1 MPFLGRMIGKNK
13 PCFAALFAVLALMA
27 GAVSTEKALLRAG
40 EAALLTPEEVA
51 GVSMGEIDAISET
64 SPGYALS
71 PDGKDLPIDTSDDW
85 VPDLSLNSATA
96 AESAHSEILAKT
108 ASAAD
113 LPHPPAGEDAGFLSD
128 PPNTLP
134 EEYPDAPPA
143 AEEPADDNPE
153 NRIISDIRC
162 SEGMEMPISRF
173 NGLIKTKIGN
183 PFNQQVLEE
192 DKRRLLQ
199 TKQYVDVVVSTTLVP
214 DDPDKVIV
222 NFDFTPLRKIKYIK
236 VIGNRKMSKSDILE
250 ELNMKRG
257 ETRMDPYDVENGRI
271 RIAELYKSKNLNE
284 PYVEVL
290 VGDRPTDVGVVYLIN
305 EGVKQRV
312 KETTFVGNSLV
323 SSARLKSL
331 VSEKPGFLYLIGGE
345 FSRERLDEDVTKLLE
360 YYRNLGCFD
369 AKVDREFEVGDQFR
383 FFNQINEWITVK
395 YIIDEGPRYKVRNF
409 LFEGNRVISTDEL
422 RGKLKVKPGSEYNYN
437 DLEADRIALKYA
449 YGERGYVLADI
460 QRTQIFTE
468 DEGMIDLRYDIKED
482 YRYRV
487 KDIQIKYEG
496 EEARTKAS
504 VVMNMLEFSPGQVLD
519 DKKIKSS
526 ENNLKRSGYFND
538 KIAEGP
544 LPTVSIIPET
554 ENLYFTETGADGPKT
569 FRRVERSAQR
579 LEKTPDS
586 PDESSEPDS
595 RTESPKE
602 DGGKILGQMPET
614 KPVFGF
620 GRKAG
625 SAESRAVSAG
635 YMSGENL
642 SPARFDPGFAVS
654 DAAQEAEN
662 SLVDFSAGSGATVLG
677 QTTQV
682 PTGFSST
689 SSTQARSSAWNGSD
703 YIGYQGAAASGENVY
718 SDASMYNNSYT
729 NGAYNGGAAAQAPP
743 LSTDGVYSSTVAGN
757 SPAPGFA
764 AAGRDSVF
772 PGTVQQ
778 QGLDSRLW
786 GDYAAGEEPI
796 RDATVVA
803 SVMEGR
809 TGMFQASIGVNSNYG
824 LVGNVS
830 FTERNFDIMRWPT
843 ALFRCD
849 GWADAFRGGGQ
860 IFRAE
865 ASPGKYYSRYS
876 VSWDVPYVFDTNYN
890 FGVTGLYADRYYDN
904 WDDSRYGGEL
914 RFGRQW
920 TPRFSTTLN
929 GGAYNIKI
937 HNPRVSFVPDINE
950 VLGHNSQ
957 FLVGLNGTYDTRNH
971 PYLPSE
977 GYVISGGGE
986 YIFGDYKYP
995 RLSIDGRTY
1004 FTVHRRVDGSGRMVL
1019 GLRSAAGWTGNDTPI
1034 YDRYFGG
1041 GFQNLRGFEYREV
1054 TPRYLDT
1061 NVGIGGNFEFYNSA
1075 ELLVPVSGGDEFMLA
1090 FFVDTGIVSES
1101 IKHWDTY
1108 RVAPGI
1114 GMRISIPMLGPAPL
1128 ALDFAFPV
1136 VKNDS
1141 DEKEIFSFSI
1151 QGSR

>member
-1 MPFLGRMIGKNK
+1 MIQDRVTEKRLFK
-13 PCFAALFAVLALMA
+13 VLFPVLTFALWLVSCFAADYGRTALAA
-27 GAVSTEKALLRAG
+27 DNGAILS
-40 EAALLTPEEVA
+40 PEEVS
-51 GVSMGEIDAISET
+51 GVSVREIDGIGET
-64 SPGYALS
+64 SAGYSLS
-71 PDGKDLPIDTSDDW
+71 PSGADLPVDTGDEW
-85 VPDLSLNSATA
+85 LPDLSLNSETA
-96 AESAHSEILAKT
+96 AEMVHSEVLGKT
-108 ASAAD
+108 AASPVPPESENAQFLTGDAD
-113 LPHPPAGEDAGFLSD
+113 IPA
-128 PPNTLP
+128 
-134 EEYPDAPPA
+134 EEYPQDLPLDTPKEQK
-143 AEEPADDNPE
+143 EEDPE
-153 NRIISDIRC
+153 NRIVSDIRC
-162 SEGMEMPISRF
+162 SEGIEMPITRF
-173 NGLIKTKIGN
+173 NNLIKTKIGN
-183 PFNQQVLEE
+183 PFSQQVLEE

-214 DDPDKVIV
+214 DEPDKVIV

-236 VIGNRKMSKSDILE
+236 VIGNRKMSKTEILD

-271 RIAELYKSKNLNE
+271 RITELYKSKSLNE
-284 PYVEVL
+284 PHVEIL
-290 VGDRPTDVGVVYLIN
+290 VGDRPTDVGVVYLID
-305 EGVKQRV
+305 EGIKQRV
-312 KETTFVGNSLV
+312 RETTFVGNSLV

-331 VSEKPGFLYLIGGE
+331 VSEKPGFLYIIGGE

-369 AKVDREFEVGDQFR
+369 AKVDREFEVGGR
-383 FFNQINEWITVK
+383 FKLFNQENEWITVK
-395 YIIDEGPRYKVRNF
+395 YVIDEGPRYKIRNF
-409 LFEGNRVISTDEL
+409 LFEGNRVIPTEEL
-422 RGKLKVKPGSEYNYN
+422 RAKLKVEPGSEYNYN
-437 DLEADRIALKYA
+437 DLEGDRIALKYA

-460 QRTQIFTE
+460 KRTQIFTE

-496 EEARTKAS
+496 EESRTKAS
-504 VVMNMLEFSPGQVLD
+504 VVMNMLDFAPGQVLN

-538 KIAEGP
+538 KASEGP

-554 ENLYFTETGADGPKT
+554 ENLYFAETDSKGPRT
-569 FRRVERSAQR
+569 FRRVERTASR
-579 LEKTPDS
+579 EHSPEKTEEKNEKAEEEKPKQ
-586 PDESSEPDS
+586 SE
-595 RTESPKE
+595 K
-602 DGGKILGQMPET
+602 KILGQMPDSG
-614 KPVFGF
+614 PVSGMGSWSANRAEN
-620 GRKAG
+620 GRQPQNV
-625 SAESRAVSAG
+625 SAENAG
-635 YMSGENL
+635 IPVTPVL
-642 SPARFDPGFAVS
+642 FDPGFSVADTEETS
-654 DAAQEAEN
+654 DEN
-662 SLVDFSAGSGATVLG
+662 LVDFTVQNPATIRG
-677 QTTQV
+677 QTMEV
-682 PTGFSST
+682 PTGFGGTT
-689 SSTQARSSAWNGSD
+689 SYQPERSAWNGSD
-703 YIGYQGAAASGENVY
+703 YVGYQGSAAAGENVY
-718 SDASMYNNSYT
+718 GDTSMYNN
-729 NGAYNGGAAAQAPP
+729 GGYGNAAAAAPP
-743 LSTDGVYSSTVAGN
+743 LSTSSGIYSSTTTGEV
-757 SPAPGFA
+757 PGFA
-764 AAGRDSVF
+764 AAGRDAVF
-772 PGTVQQ
+772 PGTQEQQ
-778 QGLDSRLW
+778 ALSDRLW
-786 GDYAAGEEPI
+786 GDNPYSTDEEPI

-803 SVMEGR
+803 SIMEGR

-830 FTERNFDIMRWPT
+830 FTERNFDIMKWPT
-843 ALFRCD
+843 AFWRCD
-849 GWADAFRGGGQ
+849 GWTDAFRGGGQ

-876 VSWDVPYVFDTNYN
+876 VSWDVPYIFDTNYN

-929 GGAYNIKI
+929 SGAYNIKI
-937 HNPRVSFVPDINE
+937 HNPRVSYVPDINE
-950 VLGHNSQ
+950 VLGNNSQ
-957 FLVGLNGTYDTRNH
+957 FLLGLNGCYDTRNH

-977 GYVISGGGE
+977 GYVIDGGAE
-986 YIFGDYKYP
+986 YIFGSYQYP

-1019 GLRSAAGWTGNDTPI
+1019 GLRSAAGWTGDNTPI

-1041 GFQNLRGFEYREV
+1041 GYQNLRGFEYREV
-1054 TPRYLDT
+1054 TPRYMNT

-1075 ELLVPVSGGDEFMLA
+1075 ELLVPVSGGDEFQLA
-1090 FFVDTGIVSES
+1090 FFVDSGIVTKAVNE
-1101 IKHWDTY
+1101 WDTY

-1136 VKNDS
+1136 VQNKA

>member
-1 MPFLGRMIGKNK
+1 MPISDRYIAISRLSGALR
-13 PCFAALFAVLALMA
+13 FAASALLAAVLTACLPTA
-27 GAVSTEKALLRAG
+27 PRA
-40 EAALLTPEEVA
+40 AAENSPILTPEEVA
-51 GVSMGEIDAISET
+51 GVSMNEIDGLSEMSSEYAVSPKGT
-64 SPGYALS
+64 S
-71 PDGKDLPIDTSDDW
+71 LPETEGDDW
-85 VPDLSLNSATA
+85 VPDLSLNSETAT
-96 AESAHSEILAKT
+96 ETIRSEAIAKT
-108 ASAAD
+108 AAQVPS
-113 LPHPPAGEDAGFLSD
+113 PSPSEGAGFLSD

-134 EEYPDAPPA
+134 EEYPDGIAPDSAQPD
-143 AEEPADDNPE
+143 PKDDPE
-153 NRIISDIRC
+153 NRIVSDIRC

-173 NGLIKTKIGN
+173 NNLIKTKIGN

-214 DDPDKVIV
+214 DEPDKVIV

-236 VIGNRKMSKSDILE
+236 VIGNRKMSKTEILE

-290 VGDRPTDVGVVYLIN
+290 VGDRPTDVGVVYLID
-305 EGVKQRV
+305 EGIKQRV
-312 KETTFVGNSLV
+312 RETTFIGNSLV

-360 YYRNLGCFD
+360 YYRSLGCFD
-369 AKVDREFEVGDQFR
+369 AKVDREFEVGDQFQ
-383 FFNQINEWITVK
+383 FFNQTNEWITVK
-395 YIIDEGPRYKVRNF
+395 YIIDEGPRYKIRNF
-409 LFEGNRVISTDEL
+409 LFEGNRVIPTEEL
-422 RGKLKVKPGSEYNYN
+422 RAKLKVKPGSEYNFN

-487 KDIQIKYEG
+487 KDIQIRYEG
-496 EEARTKAS
+496 EESRTKAS
-504 VVMNMLEFSPGQVLD
+504 VVMNMLEFAPGQVLN

-538 KIAEGP
+538 KPTEGP

-554 ENLYFTETGADGPKT
+554 ENLYFGKNGVKEP
-569 FRRVERSAQR
+569 EAQR
-579 LEKTPDS
+579 IDRTARRGGDS
-586 PDESSEPDS
+586 PKPEEEKKSDEAQKPSDE
-595 RTESPKE
+595 K
-602 DGGKILGQMPET
+602 KILGQMPE
-614 KPVFGF
+614 
-620 GRKAG
+620 
-625 SAESRAVSAG
+625 SAPGWSLLKRADGEERVVSAG
-635 YMSGENL
+635 YVSSDAPSKAG
-642 SPARFDPGFAVS
+642 FDPGFRVMSAEE
-654 DAAQEAEN
+654 AAAADV
-662 SLVDFSAGSGATVLG
+662 VDFTASDGATVRG
-677 QTTQV
+677 QSMQV
-682 PTGFSST
+682 PTGFGST
-689 SSTQARSSAWNGSD
+689 TARQPASGAWNGSD
-703 YIGYQGAAASGENVY
+703 YIGYQGSNVNSANSY
-718 SDASMYNNSYT
+718 GDTSMYNNNTYST
-729 NGAYNGGAAAQAPP
+729 ANTAVPMAPP
-743 LSTDGVYSSTVAGN
+743 LSTGVYSSTTAGTD
-757 SPAPGFA
+757 APGFG

-772 PGTVQQ
+772 PGTIEQ
-778 QGLDSRLW
+778 QGLDGRLW
-786 GDYAAGEEPI
+786 GDYATGEEPI

-803 SVMEGR
+803 SIMEGR

-830 FTERNFDIMRWPT
+830 FTERNFDMFKLPT
-843 ALFRCD
+843 ALFRPD
-849 GWADAFRGGGQ
+849 GWTDAFRGGGQ

-865 ASPGKYYSRYS
+865 ASPGRNYSRYS
-876 VSWDVPYVFDTNYN
+876 ISWDIPYIFDTNYN

-920 TPRFSTTLN
+920 TPRFSTTFN
-929 GGAYNIKI
+929 AGAYNIKI

-950 VLGHNSQ
+950 VLGRNSQ
-957 FLVGLNGTYDTRNH
+957 FLLGLNGCYDTRNH

-977 GYVISGGGE
+977 GFVIDGGAEYV
-986 YIFGDYKYP
+986 FGSYRYP
-995 RLSIDGRTY
+995 RVSIDGRTY

-1019 GLRSAAGWTGNDTPI
+1019 GLRSAAGWTGSDTPI

-1054 TPRYLDT
+1054 TPRYLNT

-1090 FFVDTGIVSES
+1090 FFVDTGVVSES

-1108 RVAPGI
+1108 RVAPGL

>member
-1 MPFLGRMIGKNK
+1 MPISDRYIAGRAL
-13 PCFAALFAVLALMA
+13 CCALFFAAAASLAIF
-27 GAVSTEKALLRAG
+27 LLAAPRAS
-40 EAALLTPEEVA
+40 AADGSPLLTPEEVA
-51 GVSMGEIDAISET
+51 GVSMGDIDALSEM
-64 SPGYALS
+64 SSEYAVS
-71 PDGKDLPIDTSDDW
+71 PDGTPLPAAEGDDW
-85 VPDLSLNSATA
+85 VPDLSLNSRTAT
-96 AESAHSEILAKT
+96 ESVRSEVLAKT
-108 ASAAD
+108 AASVPSPPSSAEEA
-113 LPHPPAGEDAGFLSD
+113 FLSA
-128 PPNTLP
+128 PPNLLP
-134 EEYPDAPPA
+134 EEYPDGIAPDSAQPD
-143 AEEPADDNPE
+143 PKDDPE
-153 NRIISDIRC
+153 NRIVSDIRC

-173 NGLIKTKIGN
+173 NNLIKTKIGN

-214 DDPDKVIV
+214 DESDKVVV

-236 VIGNRKMSKSDILE
+236 VIGNRKMSKTEILD

-305 EGVKQRV
+305 EGIKQRV
-312 KETTFVGNSLV
+312 RETTFVGNSLV

-360 YYRNLGCFD
+360 YYRSLGCFD
-369 AKVDREFEVGDQFR
+369 AKVDREFEVGDQFK
-383 FFNQINEWITVK
+383 FFNQTNEWITVK
-395 YIIDEGPRYKVRNF
+395 YIIDEGPRYKIRNF
-409 LFEGNRVISTDEL
+409 LVEGNRVIPTEEL
-422 RGKLKVKPGSEYNYN
+422 RAKLKVKPGSDYNFS
-437 DLEADRIALKYA
+437 DLEADRVALKYA

-487 KDIQIKYEG
+487 KDIQIRYEG
-496 EEARTKAS
+496 EESRTKAS
-504 VVMNMLEFSPGQVLD
+504 VVMNMLEFAPGQVLN

-538 KIAEGP
+538 KPTEGP

-554 ENLYFTETGADGPKT
+554 ENLYFSKVDAKGPETY
-569 FRRVERSAQR
+569 RRAERTARRGEEPQKPAEEKESA
-579 LEKTPDS
+579 
-586 PDESSEPDS
+586 EP
-595 RTESPKE
+595 PKE
-602 DGGKILGQMPET
+602 PEEKKILGQMPDSASARNI
-614 KPVFGF
+614 F
-620 GRKAG
+620 GR
-625 SAESRAVSAG
+625 SEEDRRIVSAG
-635 YMSGENL
+635 YASG
-642 SPARFDPGFAVS
+642 AGFDPGFRVLSAEE
-654 DAAQEAEN
+654 AAAEN
-662 SLVDFSAGSGATVLG
+662 AVDFTAAGNATVRG
-677 QTTQV
+677 QSMQV
-682 PTGFSST
+682 PTGFSGTTTRQSA
-689 SSTQARSSAWNGSD
+689 SNAWNGND
-703 YIGYQGAAASGENVY
+703 YVGYQGSNANSANSYG
-718 SDASMYNNSYT
+718 DTSMYNN
-729 NGAYNGGAAAQAPP
+729 GAYSADDSAVPAAPP
-743 LSTDGVYSSTVAGN
+743 LSTGIYSSTTTGA
-757 SPAPGFA
+757 APGFA
-764 AAGRDSVF
+764 AAGRDAVF
-772 PGTVQQ
+772 PGTTEQ
-778 QGLDSRLW
+778 QGLDNRLW
-786 GDYAAGEEPI
+786 GDYATGEEPI

-803 SVMEGR
+803 SIMEGR

-830 FTERNFDIMRWPT
+830 FTERNFDMFKLPT
-843 ALFRCD
+843 ALFRPD
-849 GWADAFRGGGQ
+849 GWTDAFRGGGQ

-876 VSWDVPYVFDTNYN
+876 VSWDIPYIFDSNYN

-920 TPRFSTTLN
+920 TPRFSTTVN
-929 GGAYNIKI
+929 AGAYNIKI

-950 VLGHNSQ
+950 VLGRNSQ
-957 FLVGLNGTYDTRNH
+957 FLIGLNGCYDTRNH

-977 GYVISGGGE
+977 GFVIDGGAE
-986 YIFGDYKYP
+986 YIFGSYKYP
-995 RLSIDGRTY
+995 RVTIDGRTY

-1034 YDRYFGG
+1034 YDRFFGG
-1041 GFQNLRGFEYREV
+1041 GYQNLRGFEYREV
-1054 TPRYLDT
+1054 TPRYMNT
-1061 NVGIGGNFEFYNSA
+1061 KVGIGGNFEFYNSA

-1090 FFVDTGIVSES
+1090 FFVDTGLATES
-1101 IKHWDTY
+1101 INHWDTY

>member
-1 MPFLGRMIGKNK
+1 MPISDRYIVNRGLSGTLLFGALAFLAAFL
-13 PCFAALFAVLALMA
+13 FAAP
-27 GAVSTEKALLRAG
+27 RA
-40 EAALLTPEEVA
+40 AAEGNGPILTPEEVA
-51 GVSMGEIDAISET
+51 GVPMSEIDGLSEMSSEYAV
-64 SPGYALS
+64 SPSGAS
-71 PDGKDLPIDTSDDW
+71 IPATEGDDW
-85 VPDLSLNSATA
+85 IPDLSLNSETAT
-96 AESAHSEILAKT
+96 ETVRSEVIAKT
-108 ASAAD
+108 ASQVPTPSA
-113 LPHPPAGEDAGFLSD
+113 PEGENFLSD

-134 EEYPDAPPA
+134 EEYPDGIAPDSAQPD
-143 AEEPADDNPE
+143 PKDDPE

-173 NGLIKTKIGN
+173 NNLIKTKIGN

-214 DDPDKVIV
+214 DEPDKVIV

-236 VIGNRKMSKSDILE
+236 VIGNRKMSKTEILD

-290 VGDRPTDVGVVYLIN
+290 VGDRPTDVGVVYLID

-312 KETTFVGNSLV
+312 RETTFIGNSLV

-369 AKVDREFEVGDQFR
+369 AKVDREFEVGDQFQ
-383 FFNQINEWITVK
+383 FFNQTNEWITVK
-395 YIIDEGPRYKVRNF
+395 YIIDEGPRYKIRNF
-409 LFEGNRVISTDEL
+409 LFEGNRVIPTEEL
-422 RGKLKVKPGSEYNYN
+422 RAKLKVKPGSEYNYN

-482 YRYRV
+482 HRYRV
-487 KDIQIKYEG
+487 KDIQIRYEG
-496 EEARTKAS
+496 EESRTKAS
-504 VVMNMLEFSPGQVLD
+504 VVMNMLEFAPGQVLN

-538 KIAEGP
+538 KPTEGP

-554 ENLYFTETGADGPKT
+554 ENLYFSKTGAKGAET
-569 FRRVERSAQR
+569 YRRV
-579 LEKTPDS
+579 D
-586 PDESSEPDS
+586 
-595 RTESPKE
+595 RTARRGDESPKPE
-602 DGGKILGQMPET
+602 GEEESKETQKQPEEKKILGQMPET
-614 KPVFGF
+614 TSTWNPFK
-620 GRKAG
+620 
-625 SAESRAVSAG
+625 RADEDQRVVSAG
-635 YMSGENL
+635 YGSSAAPG
-642 SPARFDPGFAVS
+642 SAGFDPGFRVLSAEE
-654 DAAQEAEN
+654 AAAEN
-662 SLVDFSAGSGATVLG
+662 VVDFTAAGGATIRG
-677 QTTQV
+677 QSMQV
-682 PTGFSST
+682 PTGFNGTTTRQSASN
-689 SSTQARSSAWNGSD
+689 AWNGND
-703 YIGYQGAAASGENVY
+703 YVGYQGSNANSANTYG
-718 SDASMYNNSYT
+718 DTSMYNNGSYST
-729 NGAYNGGAAAQAPP
+729 ADTSVPMAPP
-743 LSTDGVYSSTVAGN
+743 LSTGIYSSTTTGA
-757 SPAPGFA
+757 APGFA

-772 PGTVQQ
+772 PGTTQQ

-786 GDYAAGEEPI
+786 GDYATGEEPI

-803 SVMEGR
+803 SIMEGR

-830 FTERNFDIMRWPT
+830 FTERNFDMFKLPT
-843 ALFRCD
+843 ALFRPD
-849 GWADAFRGGGQ
+849 GWTDAFRGGGQ

-865 ASPGKYYSRYS
+865 ASPGRYYSRYS
-876 VSWDVPYVFDTNYN
+876 ISWDIPYIFDTNYN

-920 TPRFSTTLN
+920 TPRFSTTVN
-929 GGAYNIKI
+929 AGAYNIKI
-937 HNPRVSFVPDINE
+937 HNPRVSYVPDINE
-950 VLGHNSQ
+950 VLGRNSQ
-957 FLVGLNGTYDTRNH
+957 FLIGLNGCYDTRNH

-977 GYVISGGGE
+977 GYVIDGGAE
-986 YIFGDYKYP
+986 YIFGSYRYP
-995 RLSIDGRTY
+995 RVSIDGRAY

-1054 TPRYLDT
+1054 TPRYMNT
-1061 NVGIGGNFEFYNSA
+1061 KVGIGGDFEFYNSA

-1090 FFVDTGIVSES
+1090 FFVDTGVVSES

-1108 RVAPGI
+1108 RVAPGL

>member
-1 MPFLGRMIGKNK
+1 MPLPVRFFDKNM
-13 PCFAALFAVLALMA
+13 PHGALVFAAL
-27 GAVSTEKALLRAG
+27 ALLTALLTAVP
-40 EAALLTPEEVA
+40 AAQTRVDAAEGNQVLTPEEVA
-51 GVSMGEIDAISET
+51 GVSMNEIDGLSEM
-64 SPGYALS
+64 S
-71 PDGKDLPIDTSDDW
+71 PDYAVSPKGTALPASEEDEW
-85 VPDLSLNSATA
+85 MPDLSLNSETE
-96 AESAHSEILAKT
+96 AESVHSEVLAKT
-108 ASAAD
+108 ASSETPA
-113 LPHPPAGEDAGFLSD
+113 PPTSEESGFLSAT
-128 PPNTLP
+128 PALLP
-134 EEYPDAPPA
+134 EENPGEMPPA
-143 AEEPADDNPE
+143 ETAAKDDPE

-173 NGLIKTKIGN
+173 NNLIKTKIGN

-214 DDPDKVIV
+214 DEPDKVIV

-236 VIGNRKMSKSDILE
+236 VIGNRKLSKTDILE

-284 PYVEVL
+284 PHIEVL

-312 KETTFVGNSLV
+312 KETSFVGNSLV

-331 VSEKPGFLYLIGGE
+331 VSENPGFLYLIGGE

-360 YYRNLGCFD
+360 YYRSLGCFD
-369 AKVDREFEVGDQFR
+369 ARVDREFEVGGQFK

-395 YIIDEGPRYKVRNF
+395 YIIDEGPRYKIRNF
-409 LFEGNRVISTDEL
+409 LFEGNRVIPTEEL
-422 RGKLKVKPGSEYNYN
+422 RAKLKVEPGSEYNFN

-487 KDIQIKYEG
+487 KDIQIRYEG
-496 EEARTKAS
+496 EESRTKAS
-504 VVMNMLEFSPGQVLD
+504 VVMNMLEFAPGQVLN

-538 KIAEGP
+538 KPAEGP
-544 LPTVSIIPET
+544 LPTVSIVPDT
-554 ENLYFTETGADGPKT
+554 ENLYFTKTGAEGTQTHRRIDRTANRGEGEPAEEGEKQDGGK
-569 FRRVERSAQR
+569 
-579 LEKTPDS
+579 EK
-586 PDESSEPDS
+586 
-595 RTESPKE
+595 PKE
-602 DGGKILGQMPET
+602 RKILGQMEEP
-614 KPVFGF
+614 
-620 GRKAG
+620 G
-625 SAESRAVSAG
+625 SAWGFAAKRSGAGDRVVSAG
-635 YMSGENL
+635 YGAPAGGE
-642 SPARFDPGFAVS
+642 PEDRYDPGFRVTSAEKS
-654 DAAQEAEN
+654 AAD
-662 SLVDFSAGSGATVLG
+662 SLAGMTAGEGATVRG
-677 QTTQV
+677 QTMQV
-682 PTGFSST
+682 PTGFGST
-689 SSTQARSSAWNGSD
+689 TTRQPQSNAWNGND
-703 YIGYQGAAASGENVY
+703 YVGYQGSNTTEVNTYG
-718 SDASMYNNSYT
+718 DTSMYNNGSYST
-729 NGAYNGGAAAQAPP
+729 ADTAVPMAPP
-743 LSTDGVYSSTVAGN
+743 LSTGIYSSTTTGTA
-757 SPAPGFA
+757 APGFA

-772 PGTVQQ
+772 PGTTEQ

-786 GDYAAGEEPI
+786 GDYTTGEEPI

-830 FTERNFDIMRWPT
+830 FTERNFDMFKLPT
-843 ALFRCD
+843 AFFRPD
-849 GWADAFRGGGQ
+849 GWTDAFRGGGQ

-865 ASPGKYYSRYS
+865 ASPGRYYSRYS
-876 VSWDVPYVFDTNYN
+876 VSWDIPYIFDTNYN

-920 TPRFSTTLN
+920 TPRFSTTVN
-929 GGAYNIKI
+929 TGAYNIKI

-950 VLGHNSQ
+950 VLGNNSQ
-957 FLVGLNGTYDTRNH
+957 FLVGLNGCYDTRNH

-977 GYVISGGGE
+977 GFVLDGGAE
-986 YIFGDYKYP
+986 YIFGSYRYP
-995 RLSIDGRTY
+995 RVSIDGRTY

-1019 GLRSAAGWTGNDTPI
+1019 GLRSAAGWTGSDTPI

-1041 GFQNLRGFEYREV
+1041 GYQNLRGFEYREV

-1061 NVGIGGNFEFYNSA
+1061 GVGIGGNFEFYNSA

-1090 FFVDTGIVSES
+1090 FFVDTGIVTES
-1101 IKHWDTY
+1101 INHWDTY

-1136 VKNDS
+1136 LKNDS

>member
-1 MPFLGRMIGKNK
+1 MPFLGRMIGKNQ
-13 PCFAALFAVLALMA
+13 PCFVALFAVLTVIL
-27 GAVSTEKALLRAG
+27 GGVPTKNRLLHADNA
-40 EAALLTPEEVA
+40 AALLTPEEVA
-51 GVSMGEIDAISET
+51 GVSMSEIDGISET

-71 PDGKDLPIDTSDDW
+71 PDGSDLPLDNGDDW
-85 VPDLSLNSATA
+85 IPDLSLNSRTA
-96 AESAHSEILAKT
+96 AETAHSEVLAKT
-108 ASAAD
+108 VSAAE
-113 LPHPPAGEDAGFLSD
+113 LPHSSAAGEPGLLSE
-128 PPNTLP
+128 PPNLLP
-134 EEYPDAPPA
+134 MEAPDTPPDGNS
-143 AEEPADDNPE
+143 ADDNPE

-214 DDPDKVIV
+214 DEPDKVIV

-369 AKVDREFEVGDQFR
+369 AKVDREFEVGDQFK
-383 FFNQINEWITVK
+383 FFNQTNEWITVK

-422 RGKLKVKPGSEYNYN
+422 RSKLKVKPGSEYNYN

-496 EEARTKAS
+496 EESRTKAS
-504 VVMNMLEFSPGQVLD
+504 VVMNMLDFAPGQVLN

-538 KIAEGP
+538 KITEGP

-554 ENLYFTETGADGPKT
+554 ENLYYTETGAPGPKT
-569 FRRVERSAQR
+569 YQR
-579 LEKTPDS
+579 LERTAERREETSAP
-586 PDESSEPDS
+586 PAENPQQAPQRGDE
-595 RTESPKE
+595 K
-602 DGGKILGQMPET
+602 KILGQMPEKESAVIFG
-614 KPVFGF
+614 KPG
-620 GRKAG
+620 AA
-625 SAESRAVSAG
+625 AESRAVSAG
-635 YMSGENL
+635 YAPGNNP
-642 SPARFDPGFAVS
+642 SPARFDPGFAVF

-662 SLVDFSAGSGATVLG
+662 SLVDFTAGSGATVLG

-689 SSTQARSSAWNGSD
+689 STTQARSSAWNGTD
-703 YIGYQGAAASGENVY
+703 YIGYQGAAAAGENVY

-729 NGAYNGGAAAQAPP
+729 NGTYNGYNDVPSQAPP
-743 LSTDGVYSSTVAGN
+743 LSSEGVYSSTVTGN

-772 PGTVQQ
+772 PGTVEQ

-849 GWADAFRGGGQ
+849 GWTDAFRGGGQ

-876 VSWDVPYVFDTNYN
+876 VSWDVPYIFDTNYN
-890 FGVTGLYADRYYDN
+890 FGITGLYADRYYDN

-929 GGAYNIKI
+929 AGAYDIKI

-957 FLVGLNGTYDTRNH
+957 FLLGLNGTYDTRNH

-1054 TPRYLDT
+1054 TPRYLNT

-1090 FFVDTGIVSES
+1090 LFVDTGIVSES

-1136 VKNDS
+1136 VKNDA

>member
-1 MPFLGRMIGKNK
+1 MPISDRYIAGRAL
-13 PCFAALFAVLALMA
+13 CCALFFAAAASLAIF
-27 GAVSTEKALLRAG
+27 LLAAPRAS
-40 EAALLTPEEVA
+40 AADGSPLLTPEEVA
-51 GVSMGEIDAISET
+51 GVSMGDIDALSEM
-64 SPGYALS
+64 SSEYAVS
-71 PDGKDLPIDTSDDW
+71 PDGTPLPAAEGDDW
-85 VPDLSLNSATA
+85 VPDLSLNSRTAT
-96 AESAHSEILAKT
+96 ESVRSEVLAKT
-108 ASAAD
+108 AASVPSPPSSAEEA
-113 LPHPPAGEDAGFLSD
+113 FLSA
-128 PPNTLP
+128 PPNLLP
-134 EEYPDAPPA
+134 EEYPDGIAPDSAQPD
-143 AEEPADDNPE
+143 PKDDPE
-153 NRIISDIRC
+153 NRIVSDIRC

-173 NGLIKTKIGN
+173 NNLIKTKIGN

-214 DDPDKVIV
+214 DEPDKVIV

-236 VIGNRKMSKSDILE
+236 VIGNRKMSKTEILD

-305 EGVKQRV
+305 EGIKQRV
-312 KETTFVGNSLV
+312 RETTFVGNSLV

-360 YYRNLGCFD
+360 YYRSLGCFD
-369 AKVDREFEVGDQFR
+369 AKVDREFEVGDQFK
-383 FFNQINEWITVK
+383 FFNQTNEWITVK
-395 YIIDEGPRYKVRNF
+395 YIIDEGPRYKIRNF
-409 LFEGNRVISTDEL
+409 LFEGNRVIPTEEL
-422 RGKLKVKPGSEYNYN
+422 RAKLKVKPGSDYNFS
-437 DLEADRIALKYA
+437 DLEADRVALKYA

-487 KDIQIKYEG
+487 KDIQIRYEG
-496 EEARTKAS
+496 EESRTKAS
-504 VVMNMLEFSPGQVLD
+504 VVMNMLEFAPGQVLN

-538 KIAEGP
+538 KPTEGP

-554 ENLYFTETGADGPKT
+554 ENLYFSKVDAKGPETY
-569 FRRVERSAQR
+569 RRAERTARRGEEPQKPAEEKESA
-579 LEKTPDS
+579 
-586 PDESSEPDS
+586 EP
-595 RTESPKE
+595 PKE
-602 DGGKILGQMPET
+602 PEEKKILGQMPDSASARNI
-614 KPVFGF
+614 F
-620 GRKAG
+620 GR
-625 SAESRAVSAG
+625 SEEDRRIVSAG
-635 YMSGENL
+635 YASG
-642 SPARFDPGFAVS
+642 AGFDPGFRVLSAEE
-654 DAAQEAEN
+654 AAAEN
-662 SLVDFSAGSGATVLG
+662 AVDFTAAGNATVRG
-677 QTTQV
+677 QSMQV
-682 PTGFSST
+682 PTGFSGTTTRQSA
-689 SSTQARSSAWNGSD
+689 SNAWNGND
-703 YIGYQGAAASGENVY
+703 YVGYQGSNANSANSYG
-718 SDASMYNNSYT
+718 DTSMYNN
-729 NGAYNGGAAAQAPP
+729 GAYSAADSAVPAAPP
-743 LSTDGVYSSTVAGN
+743 LSTGIYSSTTTGA
-757 SPAPGFA
+757 APGFA
-764 AAGRDSVF
+764 AAGRDAVF
-772 PGTVQQ
+772 PGTTEQ
-778 QGLDSRLW
+778 QGLDNRLW
-786 GDYAAGEEPI
+786 GDYATGEEPI

-803 SVMEGR
+803 SIMEGR

-830 FTERNFDIMRWPT
+830 FTERNFDMFKLPT
-843 ALFRCD
+843 ALFRPD
-849 GWADAFRGGGQ
+849 GWTDAFRGGGQ

-876 VSWDVPYVFDTNYN
+876 VSWDIPYIFDSNYN

-920 TPRFSTTLN
+920 TPRFSTTVN
-929 GGAYNIKI
+929 AGAYNIKI

-950 VLGHNSQ
+950 VLGRNSQ
-957 FLVGLNGTYDTRNH
+957 FLIGLNGCYDTRNH

-977 GYVISGGGE
+977 GFVIDGGAE
-986 YIFGDYKYP
+986 YIFGSYKYP
-995 RLSIDGRTY
+995 RVTIDGRTY

-1034 YDRYFGG
+1034 YDRFFGG
-1041 GFQNLRGFEYREV
+1041 GYQNLRGFEYREV
-1054 TPRYLDT
+1054 TPRYMNT
-1061 NVGIGGNFEFYNSA
+1061 KVGIGGNFEFYNSA

-1090 FFVDTGIVSES
+1090 FFVDTGLATES

>member
-1 MPFLGRMIGKNK
+1 MPISDRYTAGRLSGALFSAVPMLI
-13 PCFAALFAVLALMA
+13 AALWALFFPAVPCGL
-27 GAVSTEKALLRAG
+27 GADGSPI
-40 EAALLTPEEVA
+40 LTPEEVA
-51 GVSMGEIDAISET
+51 GVSMSEIDGLSEMSSEYAV
-64 SPGYALS
+64 SPNGT
-71 PDGKDLPIDTSDDW
+71 PLPATEGDDW
-85 VPDLSLNSATA
+85 IPDLSLNSQTA
-96 AESAHSEILAKT
+96 AETVHSEVIAKT
-108 ASAAD
+108 ASQT
-113 LPHPPAGEDAGFLSD
+113 PNPPSPDGENFLSA
-128 PPNTLP
+128 PPNRLP
-134 EEYPDAPPA
+134 EEYPDGIAPDSAAPA
-143 AEEPADDNPE
+143 PKNDPE

-173 NGLIKTKIGN
+173 NSLIKTKIGN

-199 TKQYVDVVVSTTLVP
+199 TKQYVDVVVSTTLIP
-214 DDPDKVIV
+214 DEPDKVIV

-236 VIGNRKMSKSDILE
+236 VIGNRKMSKTEILE

-284 PYVEVL
+284 PYIEIL

-305 EGVKQRV
+305 EGIKQRV
-312 KETTFVGNSLV
+312 RETTFIGNSLV

-360 YYRNLGCFD
+360 YYRSLGCFD
-369 AKVDREFEVGDQFR
+369 AKVDREFEVGEQFK
-383 FFNQINEWITVK
+383 FFNQTNEWITVK
-395 YIIDEGPRYKVRNF
+395 YIIDEGPRYKIRNF
-409 LFEGNRVISTDEL
+409 LFEGNRVIPTEEL
-422 RGKLKVKPGSEYNYN
+422 RAKLKVKPGSEYNFN

-487 KDIQIKYEG
+487 KDIQIRYEG
-496 EEARTKAS
+496 EESRTKAS
-504 VVMNMLEFSPGQVLD
+504 VVMNMLEFAPGQVLND
-519 DKKIKSS
+519 RKIKSS

-538 KIAEGP
+538 KPNEGP
-544 LPTVSIIPET
+544 LPTVSIIPDT
-554 ENLYFTETGADGPKT
+554 ENLYFSKSDAKGPETFHRIDRTA
-569 FRRVERSAQR
+569 RRSG
-579 LEKTPDS
+579 EKPAAEKEGGSGGT
-586 PDESSEPDS
+586 
-595 RTESPKE
+595 PKE
-602 DGGKILGQMPET
+602 PEEKKILGQMPE
-614 KPVFGF
+614 
-620 GRKAG
+620 
-625 SAESRAVSAG
+625 SASVWNPLKRSGDSRHVVSAG
-635 YMSGENL
+635 YASGGAA
-642 SPARFDPGFAVS
+642 PAAAAFDPGFRVLSVEESA
-654 DAAQEAEN
+654 AEN
-662 SLVDFSAGSGATVLG
+662 AANFTAAPDATVRG
-677 QTTQV
+677 QTMQV
-682 PTGFSST
+682 PTGFGGTTTRQS
-689 SSTQARSSAWNGSD
+689 AASAWNGGD
-703 YIGYQGAAASGENVY
+703 YVGYQGSNATSANTYG
-718 SDASMYNNSYT
+718 DTSMYNNGTYST
-729 NGAYNGGAAAQAPP
+729 ADTAVPMAPP
-743 LSTDGVYSSTVAGN
+743 LSTGIYSSTTTGTA
-757 SPAPGFA
+757 APGFA

-772 PGTVQQ
+772 PGTTEQ

-786 GDYAAGEEPI
+786 GDYTTGEEPI

-803 SVMEGR
+803 SIMEGR

-830 FTERNFDIMRWPT
+830 FTERNFDMFKLPT
-843 ALFRCD
+843 ALFRPD
-849 GWADAFRGGGQ
+849 GWTDAFRGGGQ

-865 ASPGKYYSRYS
+865 ASPGRYYSRYS
-876 VSWDVPYVFDTNYN
+876 VSWDIPYIFDTNYN

-904 WDDSRYGGEL
+904 WDDSRFGGEL

-920 TPRFSTTLN
+920 TPRFSTTVN
-929 GGAYNIKI
+929 AGAYNIKI
-937 HNPRVSFVPDINE
+937 HNPRVSFVPDIND
-950 VLGHNSQ
+950 VLGRNSQ
-957 FLVGLNGTYDTRNH
+957 YLVGLNGCYDTRNH

-977 GYVISGGGE
+977 GFVIDGGAE
-986 YIFGDYKYP
+986 YIFGSYRYP
-995 RLSIDGRTY
+995 RVSIDGRTY

-1019 GLRSAAGWTGNDTPI
+1019 GLRSAAGWTGDDTPI

-1041 GFQNLRGFEYREV
+1041 GYQNLRGFEYREV
-1054 TPRYLDT
+1054 TPRFQNT

-1090 FFVDTGIVSES
+1090 FFVDTGIVTES
-1101 IKHWDTY
+1101 ISHWDTY

-1114 GMRISIPMLGPAPL
+1114 GMRISVPMLGPAPL

-1136 VKNDS
+1136 VKNDT